1 MNGNLGFKAEMDNE
15 AVAQD
20 FDLAHQGHNSILK
33 YNDENSLYC
42 VISLALNLASVDL
55 YNVYRE
61 LPAGKGFADLV
72 YIPKQGIDKP
82 ALLVELKYDKS
93 AETAIVQIK
102 RKNYVRTL
110 RDYKGDILL
119 VGINYDKNSKVHQ
132 CVIEKYHN

>member
-1 MNGNLGFKAEMDNE
+1 VLLSKEHLDDIKAIFKAEMDNE

-61 LPAGKGFADLV
+61 LPAGKDWLIWFTYPNRESVNLP
-72 YIPKQGIDKP
+72 Y
-82 ALLVELKYDKS
+82 
-93 AETAIVQIK
+93 
-102 RKNYVRTL
+102 
-110 RDYKGDILL
+110 
-119 VGINYDKNSKVHQ
+119 
-132 CVIEKYHN
+132 